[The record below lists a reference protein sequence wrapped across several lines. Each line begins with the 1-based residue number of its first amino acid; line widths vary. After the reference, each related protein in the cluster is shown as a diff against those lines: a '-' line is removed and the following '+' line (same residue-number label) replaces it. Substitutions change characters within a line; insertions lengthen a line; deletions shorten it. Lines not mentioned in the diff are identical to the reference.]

1 MAKPSSKLPR
11 KAANLFATFGYISIC
26 VQWTWLAVT
35 LIIPLLS
42 TSPAKDVFMPSA
54 PSTPSNPP
62 AIVLPDFV
70 QVLFIIGAVIFAVA
84 ISIYVVIATPK
95 AVGRAGRA
103 VTQTSARA
111 AAKQLS
117 KKRRYSQSTKRQ
129 LQLRI
134 TLGLKLILIGIPLLA
149 LLIPA
154 TDEINLGQTQI
165 TVVGLTF
172 GLVSIWWFAWQYLFA
187 YLAKISVEK
196 LW

>member
-1 MAKPSSKLPR
+1 MSKPSSKIPS

-26 VQWTWLAVT
+26 VQWTWLVVT
-35 LIIPLLS
+35 LVIPLLS
-42 TSPAKDVFMPSA
+42 NSPAKDVFMPSA
-54 PSTPSNPP
+54 PSTPSSPP

-84 ISIYVVIATPK
+84 VSIYVVIVAPK
-95 AVGRAGRA
+95 TVGRAGRA

-111 AAKQLS
+111 ATKQLS
-117 KKRRYSQSTKRQ
+117 KKRLYSQSAKRQ

-134 TLGLKLILIGIPLLA
+134 TLGLKLILIGLPLLA
-149 LLIPA
+149 LLIPP

-172 GLVSIWWFAWQYLFA
+172 GLVSIWWFAWQYSFA
-187 YLAKISVEK
+187 YLAKINVEK